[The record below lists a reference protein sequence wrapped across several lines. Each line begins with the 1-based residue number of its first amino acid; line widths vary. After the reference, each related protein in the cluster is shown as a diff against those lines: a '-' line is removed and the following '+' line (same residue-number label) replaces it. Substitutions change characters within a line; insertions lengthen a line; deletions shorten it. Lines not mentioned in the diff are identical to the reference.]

1 MNWPNVQHKKC
12 YVIVHVVFRLDYG
25 GLENGLVNVINTMSG
40 CEFRH
45 VVISL
50 TEATDFAERLPD
62 GVKVYTLHKKPGK
75 DLGAYWRLFRL
86 MREIRPHIVHTRNF
100 GTLDCAAI
108 AFLAGVPIRIHGE
121 HGWDI
126 TDPDGDRVRY
136 QRIRRILCKLVDRVI
151 TVSKDLEDWIVG
163 RVGIP
168 QSKVLHIYNGVDTER
183 FSPAQNERSDDA
195 EFVIGSVTRFAEIK
209 DPLNVITA
217 YLDLRERFPLASLV
231 MIGDGPLYDQAAD
244 MLESH
249 GVASSE
255 CLIGFRGDVTEYLKS
270 MSVFVLGSKREG
282 ISNTVLEAMAT
293 GLPVVATNT
302 GGNKELVTDGATGFL
317 VPTEDPGA
325 IAAAI
330 SRYLEDPSLAARHG
344 QEARRTAENR
354 FSVETM
360 VGQYICVYRDLVA
373 SRGL

>member
-1 MNWPNVQHKKC
+1 MNWRNVQPKKS

-25 GLENGLVNVINTMSG
+25 GLENGLVNVIKTMAGS
-40 CEFRH
+40 EFQH

-50 TEATDFAERLPD
+50 TESTDFAERLPD

-86 MREIRPHIVHTRNF
+86 IREIRPHIVHTRNF
-100 GTLDCAAI
+100 GTLDCAAV
-108 AFLAGVPIRIHGE
+108 AFFAGVPIRVHGE

-126 TDPDGDRVRY
+126 TDPDGVRVRY

-183 FSPAQNERSDDA
+183 FSPAQNERKDDS

-209 DPLNVITA
+209 DPLNVVSA
-217 YLDLRERFPLASLV
+217 YLMLREDFPTVSLIV
-231 MIGDGPLYDQAAD
+231 IGDGPLYDQATD
-244 MLESH
+244 MLKSH
-249 GVASSE
+249 GVESNKS
-255 CLIGFRGDVTEYLKS
+255 LIGFRDDVTQYLKS
-270 MSVFVLGSKREG
+270 MNVFVLGSKREG
-282 ISNTVLEAMAT
+282 ISNTILEAMAT

-302 GGNKELVTDGATGFL
+302 GGNKELVTDDATGFL

-325 IAAAI
+325 IASAI
-330 SRYLEDPSLAARHG
+330 ARYLEDPKLAERHG
-344 QEARRTAENR
+344 REARRRAEEQ

-360 VGQYICVYRDLVA
+360 VGQYISVYRDLVA
-373 SRGL
+373 ARGL